1 MLPASYIRQLLERRV
16 ARITA
21 LLATAFLA
29 SMCGSADGDGDTGQP
44 GDGQHC
50 AVTNDFSSLVVTLP
64 DRTHGRCVSGDSG
77 AFDETETVE
86 GVVHNAPDGSIVINS
101 CLPGTGCEPTGAILS
116 VSTDDEHPPL
126 PLAIPDG
133 TFVQLTLQ
141 SKRSGGIWSMC
152 KSRILIRNLP
162 TWGGAPNPTS
172 GGSFFW
178 MAEHFSYNEEAYSW
192 PDDPFLVERELAC
205 DPSGATAPYYAW
217 RFSSPDSPG
226 SEVVA
231 YMGETA
237 TWSVAD
243 GELAGQ
249 YEARNLQATVGGGHN
264 YYGYWIVRK

>member
-1 MLPASYIRQLLERRV
+1 MPPASYIRQLLERRV

-133 TFVQLTLQ
+133 TVVQLTLQ

-162 TWGGAPNPTS
+162 TWGGR
-172 GGSFFW
+172 
-178 MAEHFSYNEEAYSW
+178 AEPH
-192 PDDPFLVERELAC
+192 VRRELLL
-205 DPSGATAPYYAW
+205 
-217 RFSSPDSPG
+217 
-226 SEVVA
+226 
-231 YMGETA
+231 
-237 TWSVAD
+237 D
-243 GELAGQ
+243 G
-249 YEARNLQATVGGGHN
+249 
-264 YYGYWIVRK
+264 